1 MGNNYQTTRTA
12 IIAVTLSGQNYRL
25 AHDSCHTAA
34 TLWNQAVDWVHSEWK
49 SARSPGKYDIQSFL
63 TSIAPKERPLHAH
76 TTESIAHDL
85 YEAIKTSR
93 ANQKNAMLVRSFW
106 RKKNYRPLSF
116 SKGYGWRVTNDR
128 LNLSFGRGRLGLSL
142 PLPVVIDSATDAEV
156 PTAMWGEIQLCW
168 DTDARRWSLHIP
180 YATERPKSC
189 TESLGDAI
197 TAVDEGIINSMA
209 LASWVDEQT
218 IDVTII
224 NGRESRAIKQLRN
237 KSVGSLQTKLSK
249 ANNDSKHHR
258 RLVTAK
264 KEVKTKA
271 NHVTTHNSARLVY
284 GDVRGIEQKTKQRR
298 SAGSHQR
305 QLLSQC

>member
-25 AHDSCHTAA
+25 AHDSCHTVA
-34 TLWNQAVDWVHSEWK
+34 TLWDQAVDWVHSEWK

-116 SKGYGWRVTNDR
+116 TKGYGWRVTNDK
-128 LNLSFGRGRLGLSL
+128 LNLSLGRNRPRIAL
-142 PLPVVIDSATDAEV
+142 PIPVVIDSATGAEV
-156 PTAMWGEIQLCW
+156 PLELWKEIKLCW
-168 DTDARRWSLHIP
+168 DIDARNWSLHIP
-180 YATERPKSC
+180 YSTER
-189 TESLGDAI
+189 TESLSDAI

-209 LASWVDEQT
+209 L
-218 IDVTII
+218 
-224 NGRESRAIKQLRN
+224 G
-237 KSVGSLQTKLSK
+237 
-249 ANNDSKHHR
+249 
-258 RLVTAK
+258 
-264 KEVKTKA
+264 
-271 NHVTTHNSARLVY
+271 
-284 GDVRGIEQKTKQRR
+284 
-298 SAGSHQR
+298 
-305 QLLSQC
+305 